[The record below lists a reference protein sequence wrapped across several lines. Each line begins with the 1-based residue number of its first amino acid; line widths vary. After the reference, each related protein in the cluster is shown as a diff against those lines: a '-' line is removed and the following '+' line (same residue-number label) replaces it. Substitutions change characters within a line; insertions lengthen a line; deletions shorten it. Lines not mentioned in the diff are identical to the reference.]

1 MLEGIRGIH
10 RNCWSPDWKVIMNF
24 DIDAVGG
31 IVKMKQEKTLRVK
44 VTKPFTRKPIKPRQA
59 HKIATRYTRKVKHGF
74 GDTE

>member
-1 MLEGIRGIH
+1 
-10 RNCWSPDWKVIMNF
+10 MNF

-44 VTKPFTRKPIKPRQA
+44 VPKPFTRKPIKPRQA
-59 HKIATRYTRKVKHGF
+59 HKIATRYSRKAKHGF